1 MLAENLSGLQ
11 GSFDTIQDHLGQEE
25 AFKARLRGA
34 RVGWD
39 ETNEMNWQPEKYIS
53 EKSNGWLDEILQY
66 FNGWLVGWMKIN
78 GRVGMFHPLFWD
90 FCYFYRCSLLC

>member
-53 EKSNGWLDEILQY
+53 EKSNGWLDENPSIFQ
-66 FNGWLVGWMKIN
+66 WLVGWLDEN
-78 GRVGMFHPLFWD
+78 QW
-90 FCYFYRCSLLC
+90 